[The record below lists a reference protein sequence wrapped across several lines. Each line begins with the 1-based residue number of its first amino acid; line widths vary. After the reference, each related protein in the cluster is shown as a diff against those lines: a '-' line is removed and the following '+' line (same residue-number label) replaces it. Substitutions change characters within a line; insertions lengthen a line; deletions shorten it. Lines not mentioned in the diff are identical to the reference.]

1 MNKYKVEENLITEP
15 VKKVRDH
22 RGQRNPHYGHAMQ
35 PASREAIAQ
44 KQRLRFDLLRSAIEQ
59 SKNSVSEERV
69 REIIKE
75 TIDNYLS
82 KNTLETNNNRPN
94 NIPL

>member
-1 MNKYKVEENLITEP
+1 MSYFIIDEEQMKEP

-22 RGQRNPHYGHAMQ
+22 KGEKNPHFGHVMK
-35 PASREAIAQ
+35 PESREAIAN
-44 KQRLRFDLLRSAIEQ
+44 KQRQRYELLRQIVD
-59 SKNSVSEERV
+59 KKTVSEERV

-75 TIDNYLS
+75 TVQDYLS
-82 KNTLETNNNRPN
+82 RNAVQTNNNRPN

>member
-1 MNKYKVEENLITEP
+1 MKEP

-22 RGQRNPHYGHAMQ
+22 RGERNPHFGHVMK
-35 PASREAIAQ
+35 PTSRDAIARSQ
-44 KQRLRFDLLRSAIEQ
+44 KARYDYYKKAAASIMTED
-59 SKNSVSEERV
+59 RV

-75 TIDNYLS
+75 TVQDYLS
-82 KNTLETNNNRPN
+82 QNAVQTNNNRPN

>member
-1 MNKYKVEENLITEP
+1 MSYLLDGEQMTIP

-22 RGQRNPHYGHAMQ
+22 KGEKNPHFGHVMK
-35 PASREAIAQ
+35 PESREAIAN
-44 KQRLRFDLLRSAIEQ
+44 KQRQRYELLRQIVD
-59 SKNSVSEERV
+59 KKTVSEERV

-75 TIDNYLS
+75 TVQDYLS
-82 KNTLETNNNRPN
+82 QNAVQTNNNRPN

>member
-1 MNKYKVEENLITEP
+1 MSYYNILDEKQMKEP

-22 RGQRNPHYGHAMQ
+22 RKEKNPHYGCVMSDT
-35 PASREAIAQ
+35 SRDAIAS
-44 KQRLRFDLLRSAIEQ
+44 KQRLRYELMRSALEQ

-82 KNTLETNNNRPN
+82 RNAAPVKN
-94 NIPL
+94 NIPNIPI

>member
-1 MNKYKVEENLITEP
+1 MSYFIIDEEQMKEP

-22 RGQRNPHYGHAMQ
+22 KGEKNPHFGHVMK
-35 PASREAIAQ
+35 PEGREAIAN
-44 KQRLRFDLLRSAIEQ
+44 KQRQRYELLRQIVD
-59 SKNSVSEERV
+59 KKTVSEERV

-75 TIDNYLS
+75 TVQDYLS
-82 KNTLETNNNRPN
+82 RNAVQTNNNRPN